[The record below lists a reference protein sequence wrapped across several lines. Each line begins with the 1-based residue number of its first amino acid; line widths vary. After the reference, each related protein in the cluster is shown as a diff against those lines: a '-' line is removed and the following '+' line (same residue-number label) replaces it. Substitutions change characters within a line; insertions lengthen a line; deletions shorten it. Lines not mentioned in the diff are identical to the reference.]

1 MTTRSGLYEY
11 AVKATIIYR
20 QGAASPHPSPRSGEG
35 WGEAAPYAVLESGLQ
50 ISIRYRLSPPVPGG
64 YELSLPA
71 PRGNVGHYSAARYE
85 RRQGAALRQV
95 GWPQY
100 PDRRAPPGDQRQIQP
115 DIQPPLRYLE
125 REALAGP
132 LEYWGRS
139 RVRWFARRSARQ
151 QTSDA
156 IAPSSRPPR
165 LSPEAALH
173 KGHLYSGYAQA
184 NCAQ

>member
-1 MTTRSGLYEY
+1 MRSKYQ
-11 AVKATIIYR
+11 
-20 QGAASPHPSPRSGEG
+20 QGAMQASPPPVRTSP
-35 WGEAAPYAVLESGLQ
+35 APTRLFYYELQ
-50 ISIRYRLSPPVPGG
+50 ISIRYELSPPVPGG
-64 YELSLPA
+64 YESSLPA

-100 PDRRAPPGDQRQIQP
+100 PDRREPPGDQRQIQP

-156 IAPSSRPPR
+156 IAPPSRPPR
-165 LSPEAALH
+165 LSPEAALVKDH
-173 KGHLYSGYAQA
+173 PYSGYAQA
-184 NCAQ
+184 NFAQRKPLPVSPLLSRC

>member
-1 MTTRSGLYEY
+1 MLLLAFSKCFSTNAHIRRGKPCNTTANNDHVQLFRPGLS
-11 AVKATIIYR
+11 A
-20 QGAASPHPSPRSGEG
+20 
-35 WGEAAPYAVLESGLQ
+35 
-50 ISIRYRLSPPVPGG
+50 PVPGG
-64 YELSLPA
+64 YESSLPA
-71 PRGNVGHYSAARYE
+71 PRGKVGHYSAARYE

-100 PDRRAPPGDQRQIQP
+100 PDRREPPGDQRQIQP
-115 DIQPPLRYLE
+115 DIPPPLRHLE

-139 RVRWFARRSARQ
+139 TVRWFARRSARQ

-156 IAPSSRPPR
+156 IAPHSRPPR
-165 LSPEAALH
+165 LSPEAALDRNH
-173 KGHLYSGYAQA
+173 PYSGYAQA